1 MQKYISLQELAVI
14 AKEILETD
22 EKKKR
27 TYMKNL
33 AMLQRVG
40 EYTEISKARREF
52 LKKFAKVEEIEE
64 EDLVKSINELNATLK
79 NKIERFVEAKKQL
92 RYPVDMT
99 SKVVKKNLLEIPF
112 KEEIP
117 VEVLTVL
124 VNLINVRG
132 DPNELTPEQISD
144 TELNVTLTKNKV
156 IAEGEEK
163 EAYEKISRFE
173 EKTNEA
179 LEGIK
184 EFLDDPKSFLKSL
197 RGTKYALVCETLYMG
212 QKPMSSEEIEKE
224 RGLEKGSLRYVT
236 IDLYRKRKESLII
249 KGDRGRYR
257 LSILGNYVMDA
268 LLQKPSSSTL
278 NKFGQ

>member
-92 RYPVDMT
+92 RYPVNMT

-156 IAEGEEK
+156 IAEGKEK
-163 EAYEKISRFE
+163 EAYEKS
-173 EKTNEA
+173 
-179 LEGIK
+179 
-184 EFLDDPKSFLKSL
+184 
-197 RGTKYALVCETLYMG
+197 
-212 QKPMSSEEIEKE
+212 Q
-224 RGLEKGSLRYVT
+224 
-236 IDLYRKRKESLII
+236 DLKRKL
-249 KGDRGRYR
+249 
-257 LSILGNYVMDA
+257 M
-268 LLQKPSSSTL
+268 KP
-278 NKFGQ
+278 